1 MRSGVIFFAIGLFVA
16 DSALAGPCKPRTSAS
31 EEVTATSAATSET
44 ATTVLKSSTEIMSDA
59 TTTVFTDITSAT
71 TVAVDTT
78 LTTSEA
84 EASIAI
90 DSTITVD
97 TTTTAGTTTVA
108 DTTTIADT
116 TTTASGAIAT
126 AYSFRV
132 IRGPIDGAAPQSDGG
147 TGSSIVFNPNF
158 NGAHATTYTIE
169 SDTGR
174 LQDAETGRYIC
185 AYYGKS
191 HTPSDPAAVANCFYD
206 GYNGDDLLYNYLTC
220 EIAGGLVSCTA
231 PRGYCSSDEN
241 SREVCTTASG
251 VYDQFYYKFNP
262 GGGDLWYI
270 GSASDNPA
278 GYTAI
283 NVAATKS

>member
-1 MRSGVIFFAIGLFVA
+1 MQLY
-16 DSALAGPCKPRTSAS
+16 LAS
-31 EEVTATSAATSET
+31 EEVTTTSAATSET
-44 ATTVLKSSTEIMSDA
+44 ATTVLESSTEILSDA

-71 TVAVDTT
+71 TVAVETT
-78 LTTSEA
+78 LTKSGA
-84 EASIAI
+84 ETSIAI
-90 DSTITVD
+90 DSTIVD
-97 TTTTAGTTTVA
+97 TTTTADTTTAA

-116 TTTASGAIAT
+116 TTVAETTTTAPGAIAT
-126 AYSFRV
+126 TYSFRV
-132 IRGPIDGAAPQSDGG
+132 IRGPIDGATPQSDGG

-158 NGAHATTYTIE
+158 NGAHATTYAIE

-206 GYNGDDLLYNYLTC
+206 GYNGDNLLYNYLTC
-220 EIAGGLVSCTA
+220 DIAGGLLSCTA
-231 PRGYCSSDEN
+231 SRGSCSSDEN
-241 SREVCTTASG
+241 FREVCTIAPG

>member
-1 MRSGVIFFAIGLFVA
+1 MA
-16 DSALAGPCKPRTSAS
+16 DHSLRTAS
-31 EEVTATSAATSET
+31 EESTAASTTASET
-44 ATTVLKSSTEIMSDA
+44 ATIVLGTSTDVLSDA
-59 TTTVFTDITSAT
+59 TTTLSTDFTSAT
-71 TVAVDTT
+71 TVAVEIS

-84 EASIAI
+84 ETSTAT
-90 DSTITVD
+90 DSTTAD
-97 TTTTAGTTTVA
+97 TTTAADTTAIG
-108 DTTTIADT
+108 DTTTIAEA
-116 TTTASGAIAT
+116 TTTAPGAIAT
-126 AYSFRV
+126 TYSFLV
-132 IRGPIDGAAPQSDGG
+132 FRGPIHGAAPKSDGG
-147 TGSSIVFNPNF
+147 TGSSIVFNPTF

-169 SDTGR
+169 SETGR

-220 EIAGGLVSCTA
+220 EIARDLLSCTA
-231 PRGYCSSDEN
+231 SRGSCSTDEN
-241 SREVCTTASG
+241 FREVCTTISG
-251 VYDQFYYKFNP
+251 VYNQFYYKFSP

-283 NVAATKS
+283 DVAAIKS